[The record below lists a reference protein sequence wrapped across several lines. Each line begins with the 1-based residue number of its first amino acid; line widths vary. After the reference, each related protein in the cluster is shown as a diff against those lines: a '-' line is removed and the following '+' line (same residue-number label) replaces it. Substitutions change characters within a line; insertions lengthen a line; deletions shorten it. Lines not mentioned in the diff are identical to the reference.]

1 MQMQWKQ
8 SKRTATPM
16 DAPGVP
22 GVTEGDFSFL
32 GEGPT
37 RTTLEDAWQ
46 ASRQPHVKQM
56 MLSGITK
63 PEDGGPSRVQ
73 VFASALH
80 NAEHHS
86 GGSMFELYA
95 IMLRTL
101 KPWGWKGLLAQC
113 GESKNALSFYMD
125 ISSEEMQAANAALR
139 ILSAREANQ
148 QKWHQLEEWARQF
161 HTLRHGIQGG
171 CTCGNTDCSV
181 SMQQQPIE
189 YA

>member
-1 MQMQWKQ
+1 MQWKQ

-22 GVTEGDFSFL
+22 GVNEGDFSFL

-46 ASRQPHVKQM
+46 ACRQPHVRQM
-56 MLSGITK
+56 MMSGITK

-73 VFASALH
+73 VFASALK

-113 GESKNALSFYMD
+113 GESKNSLSFYMD
-125 ISSEEMQAANAALR
+125 ISGEEMQAANAALR
-139 ILSAREANQ
+139 IVRERESNQ
-148 QKWHQLEEWARQF
+148 HKWHQLEEWASQF
-161 HTLRHGIQGG
+161 HTLRHGIQGE
-171 CTCGNTDCSV
+171 CTCGNADCSV
-181 SMQQQPIE
+181 AMQQQQPIE
-189 YA
+189 SK

>member
-1 MQMQWKQ
+1 M
-8 SKRTATPM
+8 T
-16 DAPGVP
+16 VP
-22 GVTEGDFSFL
+22 GVNEGDFSFL

-63 PEDGGPSRVQ
+63 SEDGGPSRVQ

-80 NAEHHS
+80 HVEHHS

-101 KPWGWKGLLAQC
+101 KPGGWKGLLAQC

-125 ISSEEMQAANAALR
+125 IGCEEMQAAHAALR

-148 QKWHQLEEWARQF
+148 QRWYDLEKWARQF
-161 HTLRHGIQGG
+161 HTLNVDV
-171 CTCGNTDCSV
+171 CSCGNASCRQIHDENRIAC
-181 SMQQQPIE
+181 
-189 YA
+189 